1 MRLISRWVGCLNMKR
16 IYLGYSLQS
25 SAKVSKA
32 FDYNGDFVQIFAKY
46 YVEDGA
52 FEVYSKSFYPEEFSS
67 HEKLANFFPFPVNM
81 ELLKEIDLAT
91 VECVFWV
98 RYEDNLSRMKNKN
111 LIFVGDFYI
120 EKFTWDD

>member
-1 MRLISRWVGCLNMKR
+1 
-16 IYLGYSLQS
+16 
-25 SAKVSKA
+25 
-32 FDYNGDFVQIFAKY
+32 
-46 YVEDGA
+46 
-52 FEVYSKSFYPEEFSS
+52 
-67 HEKLANFFPFPVNM
+67 M